1 MRTEFFLDMVFREP
15 YTAARSH
22 DLRGR
27 HPGVPGVDPLDDG
40 NPQHEDKVSPLL
52 IEMRKRGH
60 RSVLDARTLR
70 LVPLCVSVYGVSL
83 HAGGALRM
91 QWQARAR
98 GARSHFSDQ
107 AASKARCDLAIRFN
121 GSSAWK

>member
-27 HPGVPGVDPLDDG
+27 HPIVPGVDPLDDC
-40 NPQHEDKVSPLL
+40 NPQHEDKVSPPLL
-52 IEMRKRGH
+52 IEMRKRGYL
-60 RSVLDARTLR
+60 SVLDVRTLM

-91 QWQARAR
+91 
-98 GARSHFSDQ
+98 
-107 AASKARCDLAIRFN
+107 
-121 GSSAWK
+121 